1 MKLSLILL
9 LVSVSAFAQQ
19 KKELLKKYSPVKFDS
34 LDFEFDWDD
43 VFRSAGWDCRCPD
56 TTKIWQMPRESSP
69 YRWVDKGKPII
80 SDSTYQQW
88 IKDDQWFKKF
98 LRVDSTQLKKKKI
111 TVL

>member
-1 MKLSLILL
+1 
-9 LVSVSAFAQQ
+9 
-19 KKELLKKYSPVKFDS
+19 
-34 LDFEFDWDD
+34 
-43 VFRSAGWDCRCPD
+43 
-56 TTKIWQMPRESSP
+56 MPRESSP
-69 YRWVDKGKPII
+69 YRWVDKGKPIII